1 MTPGTILHDSQFL
14 CHDKTENNKLLV
26 VLNDGSAGFYVLVKT
41 TSKAKKMNSS
51 PGCHPKD
58 FFRNFYIPKGN
69 AGFLENTWVMLNEF
83 YEADYN
89 QLFERKL
96 AGHLAAKGTL
106 PEDVFKSLL
115 ICAKD
120 SLDISQAQERI
131 LDDTLTALVLL

>member
-26 VLNDGSAGFYVLVKT
+26 VLNDGSAGVYILVKT
-41 TSKAKKMNSS
+41 TSEPKKKDSS

-58 FFRNFYIPKGN
+58 YFRNFHIPKGQ
-69 AGFLENTWVMLNEF
+69 AGFRKNTWVMLNEF
-83 YEADYN
+83 YEADCN
-89 QLFERKL
+89 ELFKRKL
-96 AGHLAAKGTL
+96 AGHLAPKGTL

-120 SLDISQAQERI
+120 SVDISQTQEMI
-131 LDDTLTALVLL
+131 LDDTLNALILF